1 MGTFLKGI
9 LGGFSGKVGNVVGA
23 CIRGIDYMRSL
34 PRKSTKPPT
43 EAQLKQRT
51 TFGLVVAFLRPI
63 TALINVG
70 YQSYKGKETPM
81 NAATSYHVEKAVTG
95 VYPNLSI
102 DYPKVVISKGTLLQ
116 VASAEIDTTA
126 GTSEI
131 EFSWRNNAAVDSP
144 NLTDKATFMV
154 YSDTLNEYIVLTG
167 AAPRSAGTYALAVP
181 PYMVGLEV
189 YCWMSFVR
197 ADGKQTSDS
206 RYVGKALVL

>member
-63 TALINVG
+63 TSLINVG

-95 VYPNLSI
+95 TFPNLSI
-102 DYPKVVISKGTLLQ
+102 DYPKVLISKGTLLR
-116 VASAEIDTTA
+116 VANPELVTTA

-131 EFSWRNNAAVDSP
+131 EFNWSNNAQVGST
-144 NLTDKATFMV
+144 NGTDKATLMV
-154 YSDTLNEYIVLTG
+154 YSDVLDEYVVLTG
-167 AAPRSAGTYALAVP
+167 AAPRSAETYALAMP
-181 PYMVGLEV
+181 LHLLGQEV
-189 YCWMSFVR
+189 HCWMSFVR
-197 ADGKQTSDS
+197 ADGKQVSDS
-206 RYVGKALVL
+206 RYMGKVPVI

>member
-1 MGTFLKGI
+1 MGRFLKGI

-23 CIRGIDYMRSL
+23 CIRGVDYMRSL

-51 TFGLVVAFLRPI
+51 TFGLVVTFLRPI

-81 NAATSYHVEKAVTG
+81 NAATSYHLEKAVMG

-102 DYPKVVISKGTLLQ
+102 NYPKVLISKGTLLR
-116 VASAEIDTTA
+116 VANAEVVTAA

-131 EFSWRNNAAVDSP
+131 EFNWTNNAAVGST
-144 NLTDKATFMV
+144 NGTDKATFMV
-154 YSDTLNEYIVLTG
+154 YSDQMDEYVVLSS
-167 AAPRSAGTYALAVP
+167 AVPRSAETFALVVP
-181 PYMVGLEV
+181 LDFIGQEV
-189 YCWMSFVR
+189 HCWMSFVR
-197 ADGKQTSDS
+197 ADGKQVSDS
-206 RYVGKALVL
+206 KYVAKIRVL